1 MKTLKQIFASL
12 FDNGVVIKGKDYP
25 WYIALIL
32 FVASVVLATY
42 PTYNQINARTG
53 SDFLNGTLYS
63 VDVGLQA
70 FSETLYDEDIRLVVK
85 EETIDGETR
94 HVLVNEGT
102 SWSSYF
108 STSYDD
114 YPLFPYFEYAVG
126 GESRL
131 RVFYQGSISDDDSTT
146 FINAMTA
153 FEAGDDRLTSF
164 MFLGTKAMYVYM
176 YSTVDLASETTTGA
190 DFINGFSGT
199 YDLVPLNTSLGRF
212 IALDSAGTFIDPD
225 TAKTTDYQAYADRT
239 FDNWKGFFDESFA
252 FSKSV
257 LLWAQTAL
265 TFVVNIIMS
274 FLMTVVIYIMTRGKL
289 NPNRGLTFADTVKI
303 GSWTLLS
310 PALLTIVA
318 GAIFPE
324 FAPTAFVLFVG
335 LRLMW
340 LSSKYLRPLETTQ
353 PVVKK

>member
-1 MKTLKQIFASL
+1 MKTLKLVFASL
-12 FDNGVVIKGKDYP
+12 LDNGVAIKGKDQP

-42 PTYNQINARTG
+42 PTFNQINARTG

-63 VDVGLQA
+63 VDVGLQSLA
-70 FSETLYDEDIRLVVK
+70 ETLYEEDIDLIIK
-85 EETIDGETR
+85 ETTVEDEPR
-94 HVLVNEGT
+94 HTLVNEET
-102 SWSSYF
+102 LWSDVF
-108 STSYDD
+108 TQTYDGF
-114 YPLFPYFEYAVG
+114 PSFPYFEYSVSG
-126 GESRL
+126 SSRL
-131 RVFYQGSISDDDSTT
+131 RVFYQASNTDPQSTE
-146 FINAMTA
+146 FINAMVA
-153 FEAGDDRLTSF
+153 FEQGDDRLTSF
-164 MFLGTKAMYVYM
+164 MFLGRTSVYM
-176 YSTVDLASETTTGA
+176 YMYATSAITSETATGE
-190 DFINGFSGT
+190 DFVNGFSGT
-199 YDLVPLNTSLGRF
+199 YDEIPLNTNLANF
-212 IALDSAGTFIDPD
+212 IALDSTGAFVDP
-225 TAKTTDYQAYADRT
+225 TNAKTTDYQAYSDRT
-239 FDNWKGFFDESFA
+239 FNNWKTFFDQSFA

-289 NPNRGLTFADTVKI
+289 NPNRHLTFLDSIKI

-318 GAIFPE
+318 GSLFPE

-340 LSSKYLRPLETTQ
+340 LSSKYLRPLEPVQT
-353 PVVKK
+353 VVKK